1 MAYGFGGQAIHV
13 VPALDLV
20 VAISTEFDERDPGR
34 MSTTFGEE
42 SATGLAQIAIAPHL
56 AE

>member
-42 SATGLAQIAIAPHL
+42 SATGLAQIAIAPYL
-56 AE
+56 GE